1 MVRQAIETAVSASIS
16 TPVCPV
22 TFTVACTRKPGK
34 ACSGLMSISTLVIG
48 SGWQS
53 GISPWVRLAAMMPA
67 SRAAPS
73 TSPLSALP
81 ATTKSSVSRRMMTLP
96 SATATRS
103 VAFLAETSTM
113 RAWPRGSIWV
123 SSLLS
128 SNGGFGLRR
137 TPPLAFLAGREAFL
151 PPRAITSIRRCVA
164 CRAREQGARG
174 GGNVV
179 LPHQAFAD
187 QEGRDAGAGEA
198 GEVGRRIEPAFG
210 DHDAVFGNA
219 RGEALADRKISLET
233 AQIAVVDAD
242 QAGAES

>member
-1 MVRQAIETAVSASIS
+1 MVRQAIETATSASIS

-22 TFTVACTRKPGK
+22 TFTVARTRKPGRE
-34 ACSGLMSISTLVIG
+34 CSGLMSISTLVIG

-73 TSPLSALP
+73 TSPLRALP

-128 SNGGFGLRR
+128 SSGGFGLRR

-151 PPRAITSIRRCVA
+151 LPRAMASLRGGVA
-164 CRAREQGARG
+164 SREQRTRG
-174 GGNVV
+174 GGDVV

-210 DHDAVFGNA
+210 NHDAIFGNA